1 MLPRFV
7 AFGFAVT
14 LVVGFAGTAI
24 PAGAAE
30 APAAEHYA
38 TVLRTINPH
47 LQMHQSLAYA
57 RSLLVDAD
65 RANLDPNLIMA
76 LVTVE
81 SSWQQTAVSH
91 SGARGLGQLMPTT
104 AHNLGVNPRD
114 PSQNLRGAATYLR
127 SLINRFA
134 GRGVNTMRFA
144 IGAYNSGP
152 RAVEQFHGIPP
163 YHETQRYVVK
173 VLSQWHALSARVA
186 KVIAAGTHNASPMAD
201 ERQWLAHSDASPLA
215 ATPPAEQS
223 TAPQAAP
230 VAPAEPVAPPEPAAE
245 PGSSLEP

>member
-7 AFGFAVT
+7 ASRFAVA
-14 LVVGFAGTAI
+14 LFVGFAGTAI

-57 RSLLVDAD
+57 RSLLKDAD
-65 RANLDPNLIMA
+65 KSNLDPNLIMA

-81 SSWQQTAVSH
+81 SSWRPAAVSH

-104 AHNLGVNPRD
+104 ARRLGVNPRD
-114 PSQNLRGAATYLR
+114 PAQNLRGAATYLR
-127 SLINRFA
+127 SLIDRFA
-134 GRGVNTMRFA
+134 DRGANTMRYA

-152 RAVEQFHGIPP
+152 RAVEKFHGIPP

-173 VLSQWHALSARVA
+173 VLAQWHALSVRAT
-186 KVIAAGTHNASPMAD
+186 KVLIPSVHDVTPVGD
-201 ERQWLAHSDASPLA
+201 DRQWLAHADASALAGDATAPA
-215 ATPPAEQS
+215 ATTGP
-223 TAPQAAP
+223 
-230 VAPAEPVAPPEPAAE
+230 
-245 PGSSLEP
+245 